1 MNILVT
7 GAAGFIGSHLCERL
21 VKDKENN
28 VVGVDTFIGPTP
40 TPIKQHNL
48 IQLQNHPQF
57 RFIQRDLLTTDLTDL
72 LSGIDVIYHL
82 AGMPGVRSSWGK
94 DFDPYVTNNIL
105 LTQRLL
111 EVAKEMP
118 LKKFIYA
125 STSSIYGEMDGKV
138 SENTL
143 PVPLSPYGITKL
155 SGEHLCHVYQKSHHV
170 PVVITRF
177 FTVYGPRQRPDMA
190 FHRFIKQILNED
202 SLTIFGDGTQSRD
215 FTYISDCVEGITSIL
230 HHDHLVGTTLNIGGK
245 ERSSVNDIISLIE
258 EITGKTAKKQYFP
271 KISGEPKHTWADIS
285 VANKLLNYDPKVSLK
300 EGLTYEIDYIRS
312 LYQLP

>member
-7 GAAGFIGSHLCERL
+7 GAAGFIGSHLCEKL
-21 VKDKENN
+21 VKDKKNK
-28 VVGVDTFIGPTP
+28 VIGVDTFIVPAERRADSVP
-40 TPIKQHNL
+40 VIRL
-48 IQLQNHPQF
+48 LNHPQVQ
-57 RFIQRDLLTTDLTDL
+57 FIQKDLLTSDLSEL

-111 EVAKEMP
+111 EAAKEMP

-125 STSSIYGEMDGKV
+125 STSSIYGEMNGKV

-155 SGEHLCHVYQKSHHV
+155 SGEHLCHVYQKSHQV

-190 FHRFIKQILNED
+190 FHRFIKQILNEET
-202 SLTIFGDGTQSRD
+202 LTIFGDGTQSRD
-215 FTYISDCVEGITSIL
+215 FTYISDCVDGITSIL
-230 HHDHLVGTTLNIGGK
+230 HHDQLIGTTLNIGGK

-285 VANKLLNYDPKVSLK
+285 VAKELLNYDPKVSLK
-300 EGLTYEIDYIRS
+300 EGLKYEIDYIRS